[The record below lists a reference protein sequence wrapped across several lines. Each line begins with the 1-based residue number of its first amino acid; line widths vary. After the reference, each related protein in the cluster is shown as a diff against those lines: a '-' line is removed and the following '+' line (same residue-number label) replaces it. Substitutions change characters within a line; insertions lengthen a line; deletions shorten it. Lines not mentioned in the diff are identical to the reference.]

1 MKIACLGWG
10 SLIWDPRSLPIRG
23 SWYEDGPVL
32 PIEFARE
39 SGGKRI
45 TLVIVDVAIQ
55 VRSLW
60 ALMSIRTLQEA
71 KNELAER
78 EGISKGNIKHS
89 IGSWN
94 SASEN
99 IHGKCSTEIGAWAT
113 NLHLDAVVWT
123 NLKYGFRQAR
133 DKMPEYDEILSHIAS
148 LGHEQRQVVEE
159 YVRRTPRQVDT
170 EFRRNLQRDL
180 GWDPVGS

>member
-1 MKIACLGWG
+1 
-10 SLIWDPRSLPIRG
+10 
-23 SWYEDGPVL
+23 L

-78 EGISKGNIKHS
+78 EGISKENIQYL
-89 IGSWN
+89 IGSWD

-99 IHGKCSTEIGAWAT
+99 IHGKYSTEIGAWAT
-113 NLHLDAVVWT
+113 NLHLDVVVWT
-123 NLKYGFRQAR
+123 NLKYGFKQAR

-180 GWDPVGS
+180 GWEPVGS